1 MDKFIRYCRSHRP
14 FARRMI
20 ALALNVHHT
29 ELEDLA
35 LKAAAHAITEVLANE
50 EAAIAEL
57 FFEEPQEKSAAEG
70 ADIPEELEGGIQ
82 SEA

>member
-1 MDKFIRYCRSHRP
+1 
-14 FARRMI
+14 MI
-20 ALALNVHHT
+20 TLALNVHHL
-29 ELEDLA
+29 ELNDLA
-35 LKAAAHAITEVLANE
+35 VKTAAHAITEVLANE

-57 FFEEPQEKSAAEG
+57 FFEEEQPKNAGET